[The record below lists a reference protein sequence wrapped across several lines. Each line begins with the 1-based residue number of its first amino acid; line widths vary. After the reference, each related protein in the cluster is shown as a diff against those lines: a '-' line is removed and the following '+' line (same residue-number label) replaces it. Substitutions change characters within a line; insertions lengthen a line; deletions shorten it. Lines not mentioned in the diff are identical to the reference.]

1 MNSTIVTSINDEYEY
16 LQYNEQLRIIHS
28 ISDDMFQIKSII
40 DSCHSNKRVND
51 WFRNQ
56 STQEILNEMT
66 STGFPA
72 LEKLYEKRDDL
83 PIELR
88 GYYVHRL
95 LVNQIAMWASPRYS
109 IHIMKL
115 LDSYFER
122 QRNQLKEQIENL
134 TLRAVP
140 EGRQFD
146 YVFFIWRESIS
157 NSITRCKLH
166 LVRRHIDSF
175 SKMRNHFDN
184 PDENWFYRDHLPVS
198 MTCNRDIKN
207 LIRENFNENEMLI
220 DNCVIYAQIDLLEQL
235 YDLIT
240 LYFTEFQE

>member
-1 MNSTIVTSINDEYEY
+1 MNTIVTPINDEYEY
-16 LQYNEQLRIIHS
+16 IQYNDKLRIIHS
-28 ISDDMFQIKSII
+28 ISDDMYQMQSII
-40 DSCHSNKRVND
+40 NSCQSNKPARH
-51 WFRNQ
+51 WFQNQ
-56 STQEILNEMT
+56 SSKEL
-66 STGFPA
+66 
-72 LEKLYEKRDDL
+72 LEYINGSGGIPPDQKLYENRPNL
-83 PIELR
+83 PNELK
-88 GYYVHRL
+88 GIYIHRL
-95 LVNQIAMWASPRYS
+95 LVNHVAIWCSPSYS
-109 IHIMKL
+109 FDIMKL
-115 LDSYFER
+115 LDNYFNQ

-146 YVFFIWRESIS
+146 YVFFIWRESIPD
-157 NSITRCKLH
+157 SITRCKLH

-184 PDENWFYRDHLPVS
+184 PDENWFYRDNLPVS

-207 LIRENFNENEMLI
+207 IIRENFNENEMLI
-220 DNCVIYAQIDLLEQL
+220 DNCVIYAQVDLLEQL